1 MPIIDNLRETPR
13 HALHIFYVLDTSG
26 SMAGESIA
34 TLNRAMRETTEAL
47 KDVAE
52 TNPDAELKIA
62 VMSFD
67 SDIRWINNSGPVA
80 LEDFIWQDLTAG
92 GLTEVGAAME
102 ELNSK
107 LRDDAFMKSLTGAY
121 MPIIIFMSDGYA
133 TDDYKKKLD
142 IVRQNKMFRRAT
154 KIGFAIGDADL
165 KMIAEVVGNS
175 EAVIQTTDLATFA
188 KLMKFVSV
196 TSSVLR
202 SQSSTNSSGT
212 TGADIVGG
220 AQKSGLIDPP
230 ADIPPIP
237 DYDPEEPVADW
248 EDPDWA

>member
-1 MPIIDNLRETPR
+1 
-13 HALHIFYVLDTSG
+13 
-26 SMAGESIA
+26 
-34 TLNRAMRETTEAL
+34 
-47 KDVAE
+47 
-52 TNPDAELKIA
+52 
-62 VMSFD
+62 MSFD

-80 LEDFIWQDLTAG
+80 LEDFVWEDLTAG

-202 SQSSTNSSGT
+202 SQSSTDASGT
-212 TGADIVGG
+212 SGADVVNEAEKQGIVDD
-220 AQKSGLIDPP
+220 QNRVDPG
-230 ADIPPIP
+230 P
-237 DYDPEEPVADW
+237 DYSAEEPWV
-248 EDPDWA
+248 DPDWA

>member
-13 HALHIFYVLDTSG
+13 RALHIFYVLDTSG

-80 LEDFIWQDLTAG
+80 LEDFIWEDLTAG

-142 IVRQNKMFRRAT
+142 IVRQNKMFHRAT
-154 KIGFAIGDADL
+154 KIGFAIGDADV

-202 SQSSTNSSGT
+202 SQSSTDAGGT
-212 TGADIVGG
+212 TGADVVKEAEEQGVVDV
-220 AQKSGLIDPP
+220 QDLVDS
-230 ADIPPIP
+230 IP
-237 DYDPEEPVADW
+237 DYSAEEPWV
-248 EDPDWA
+248 DPDWA